1 MIKYTIPSV
10 RKAPAAPVLPVPTTY
25 TPASPGTANWA
36 ASAAVATTTSTFSP
50 AISAN
55 LLPFSVIRLTAPSVP
70 KYSGALACKSNRN
83 FDPTILDGRKTIDLN
98 IPKSNWA
105 LALDKPPFRAYPVTG
120 GITFTYGGLKIS
132 KNGNVLNQNDQNIKG
147 LYACGELV
155 GGIFLNGYP
164 GGSGLTSGAVF
175 GRKAGSAAALGL

>member
-1 MIKYTIPSV
+1 MEANTLEELIKKMDGVNYKESLSTV
-10 RKAPAAPVLPVPTTY
+10 RKF
-25 TPASPGTANWA
+25 N
-36 ASAAVATTTSTFSP
+36 
-50 AISAN
+50 
-55 LLPFSVIRLTAPSVP
+55 
-70 KYSGALACKSNRN
+70 KACRSNRN
-83 FDPTILDGRKTIDLN
+83 FDPTILDGRKTIDLK

-132 KNGNVLNQNDQNIKG
+132 KNGNVLDQNDQNIQG

-155 GGIFLNGYP
+155 GGVFLNGYP

>member
-1 MIKYTIPSV
+1 M
-10 RKAPAAPVLPVPTTY
+10 
-25 TPASPGTANWA
+25 
-36 ASAAVATTTSTFSP
+36 
-50 AISAN
+50 
-55 LLPFSVIRLTAPSVP
+55 PFSASFL
-70 KYSGALACKSNRN
+70 KQNLHQ
-83 FDPTILDGRKTIDLN
+83 FDLSIKPNQFLKFCYRASQAK
-98 IPKSNWA
+98 

-132 KNGNVLNQNDQNIKG
+132 KNGNVLDQNDQSIEG

-155 GGIFLNGYP
+155 GGVFLNGYP